1 MTIAIVL
8 MDNVTVKHIW
18 EASIGLNGWKKNKGL
33 EVEGDILGKGTR
45 MSGKEGGRGW

>member
-18 EASIGLNGWKKNKGL
+18 EALIGLNGWKKNKGL
-33 EVEGDILGKGTR
+33 EAGGRYIREGDQD
-45 MSGKEGGRGW
+45 EW